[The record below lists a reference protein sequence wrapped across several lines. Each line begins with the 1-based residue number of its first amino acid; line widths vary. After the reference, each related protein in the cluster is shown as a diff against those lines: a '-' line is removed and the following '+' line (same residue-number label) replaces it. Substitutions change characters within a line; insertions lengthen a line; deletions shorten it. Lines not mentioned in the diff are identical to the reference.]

1 MKTCAICGKGMDDN
15 YNVCPYCGARTDAGE
30 KKDENSQQFDAQQNN
45 SRNQFQNGQ
54 QFNQQFQGGNQ
65 QQYQRYNYGGQP
77 YGGGSNYNPAP
88 RPQRSAYI
96 AAFLSIFLGVF
107 GVHNFYLNNTTKG
120 IIQLVISVVTF
131 GIGAIAVEIW
141 SIVEAVQLL
150 QGKINV
156 DGEGYPI
163 KMSF

>member
-1 MKTCAICGKGMDDN
+1 MKTCKVCGKAMDDT
-15 YNVCPYCGARTDAGE
+15 YNVCPYCGAPADAGE
-30 KKDENSQQFDAQQNN
+30 TQKESSQQNN
-45 SRNQFQNGQ
+45 QQNGFAGGQ
-54 QFNQQFQGGNQ
+54 YQNQNPG
-65 QQYQRYNYGGQP
+65 QQYQNYNYGGQP
-77 YGGGSNYNPAP
+77 YGAPKYNPSP

-96 AAFLSIFLGVF
+96 AAFLAIFLGVF
-107 GVHNFYLNNTTKG
+107 GVHNFYLNNNTRG

-131 GIGAIAVEIW
+131 GVGAIAVEVW